1 MDSMSTS
8 PEGVRDLVVTAL
20 EDLKGFDIK
29 VLDVRGMTAMTDWL
43 VLASGSSNRQ
53 VSALARKVHDMAK
66 AQGLDMLGME
76 GEKEGEW
83 VLIDLNDVVV
93 HVMQP
98 RIRDFYQLEKL
109 WSESAEG
116 QRSASSS

>member
-1 MDSMSTS
+1 MNIT
-8 PEGVRDLVVTAL
+8 PEATRDLVVAAL
-20 EDLKGFDIK
+20 EDVKGFDIK
-29 VLDVRGMTAMTDWL
+29 TLDVRGMTAMTDWL

-66 AQGLDMLGME
+66 AEGLDMLGME